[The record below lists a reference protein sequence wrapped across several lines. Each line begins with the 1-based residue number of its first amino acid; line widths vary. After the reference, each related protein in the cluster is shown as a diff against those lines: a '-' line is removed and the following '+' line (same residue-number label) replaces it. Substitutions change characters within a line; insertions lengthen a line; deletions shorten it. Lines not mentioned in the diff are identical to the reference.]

1 MTDAQRT
8 AQFLAS
14 IDLATA
20 EAILDNIAVHYGI
33 SIADV
38 MDEICDP
45 DAECLLDYLT
55 GPLRDRVHALMAVVA
70 AQTPTGQTG
79 STVAPVI
86 HTPIGG

>member
-55 GPLRDRVHALMAVVA
+55 GPLRDIVHALMPEA
-70 AQTPTGQTG
+70 AGQTPIRQTG
-79 STVAPVI
+79 STVAPVV